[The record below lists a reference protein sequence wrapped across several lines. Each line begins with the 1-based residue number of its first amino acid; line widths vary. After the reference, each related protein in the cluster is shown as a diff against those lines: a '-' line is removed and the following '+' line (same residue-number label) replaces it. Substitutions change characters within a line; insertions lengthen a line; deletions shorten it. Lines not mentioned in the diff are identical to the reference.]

1 MRGTFGLTRLLNTKN
16 KAMKTLNTLTTAL
29 FFLISF
35 TALADGK
42 PAVEYV
48 KYSRFGWPFSLSLP
62 VIFGSPEDV
71 KSESVELL
79 KTIHLNLPGTDNA
92 GGDSDGTN
100 KLIAWTSVLQYTI
113 SAPNLVW
120 GNPDDAKSESVE
132 SLKHL
137 NFPAPEMYL
146 GNAEE
151 VNSESVESLKY
162 INFPAPDRSIGSS
175 EDVNSESV
183 ESLKYI
189 NFSAP
194 EINWGSPEDVNSESV
209 VLLKQVK

>member
-1 MRGTFGLTRLLNTKN
+1 
-16 KAMKTLNTLTTAL
+16 MKTLKTLTTLL
-29 FFLISF
+29 FLLISF

-42 PAVEYV
+42 PAGEYV
-48 KYSRFGWPFSLSLP
+48 KNNRFAWPFSLSLP
-62 VIFGSPEDV
+62 VIFGSPKDV
-71 KSESVELL
+71 NSESVELL
-79 KTIHLNLPGTDNA
+79 KTINMNLPDTDIVGAN
-92 GGDSDGTN
+92 SDGIN
-100 KLIAWTSVLQYTI
+100 KSIAWTSVLKYI
-113 SAPNLVW
+113 IPAPHLFW

-132 SLKHL
+132 SLKNL